1 MGFALVDHSRRYL
14 LSKWADRLSASIS
27 RELARGNR
35 CEVELAGPVSSPAH
49 PPPAVNARTLL
60 THAAGSGPAHWSADG
75 YLSAVAR
82 TGPDVVWPLEEGGP
96 PASCIGTG
104 AQRFVATD
112 AAVADVGARQAF
124 SIAGWCCIADA
135 ASDPDVE
142 IVRKLSGQGAQA
154 SGYRLSY
161 ARATAALTVAVA
173 HAGATGPSGS
183 WTAAAT
189 LADECWRHYAV
200 VYGSDALD
208 VWVDGVRVL
217 RQTAGIGF
225 DRSLAATSGLALG
238 DAQMTTG
245 IDDWAFWRRKLTDT
259 EIRNLYAARPGRS
272 GFDFRALLAS
282 GRPRGVVSF
291 DTGTVAPAIGTAD
304 LPAGMAAALPAA
316 NLPLPA
322 VGSRSAGV
330 PYSWAAWLR
339 VDWIPRSAYDVR
351 LAKNDGAVTVG
362 LATPVRGRSRGNASG
377 ALTDDG
383 LRFAAEVVVT
393 YRGGATSRW
402 QKVDVTAAGVL
413 RFESTAA
420 VPAAEKAAYALVL
433 VRLDDDGAA
442 AFTRVRD
449 LAATTWAG
457 GVTQWPADT
466 RLRDDV
472 TGQSFVG
479 SWSVLVVDHDVAHF
493 DAHTLVW
500 QPEETAPVPI
510 WRRGGAAGQSMEV
523 QYRPRAGVAGRHRH
537 ALRTGSLPVPSRSS
551 PVRYARDGVAFAL
564 GASGV
569 TLLTGGSSDV
579 ILGSAAGRGPVAI
592 TRITAAAD
600 ALTIDLGGNLHASDA
615 GHYAFLAVNARDGAT
630 FVFRFSADTS
640 SPPSSDPYEIPRR
653 GVGSALRAASH
664 LANRWRLLVVDTSFA
679 DLNTT
684 RWTWQDDGAPHTFAV
699 RLTGPS
705 VDGVTGA
712 VEEAAS
718 VQDDGAWHHVA
729 WSLTEDGL
737 SLWLD
742 GTLAPA
748 SPVPVRLAG
757 SIWTG
762 AQPVDKDDATRLLA
776 LGVSAPG
783 DGTFAGRNGAFVLEP
798 ANAGETLALLDT
810 DGTRRYVHRL
820 HVSFTSATVT
830 TVYIGLALL
839 RTAGAVNAR
848 ANLLPAAVNAYRVY
862 VRVRRAGMRDAV
874 LSADLSADANIATP
888 YVVAAETPDD
898 FSFRSRAGAVFD
910 VVIVDKR
917 PEFGFD
923 ETAETV
929 PGAGLDLHEVDYD
942 VTTTLTRVPF
952 HASNAPAAASAS
964 PLRAVFRTTASVAG
978 NGDVTLTPDGG
989 VSTTLHLPDGTTRSM
1004 DLSGVEVSSR
1014 RLRLTLR
1021 GNPVASAA
1029 VRNYRL
1035 VLSRVPGVGGSR
1047 TFRVWDFA
1055 AAVQQVNRFD
1065 WTVSDFNAL
1074 IGEFTA
1080 GAQVDVAVFDTTY
1093 RRDRADGYVDDWT
1106 APKVETAAV
1115 GDGVLVGRAR
1125 SVGAIDEL
1133 ADWTRA
1139 VDSREWAAQVDAC
1152 PVERVFGGLLAV
1164 PEQRH
1169 AEDGR
1174 RRVSL
1179 RLRSFAAPLEE
1190 VHRIGSWDGFR
1201 PIRFYVDP
1209 LPLIKPGPGHG
1220 ALERFL
1226 GWKGLPQPITL
1237 DRVAPAVRPLTLGPS
1252 VTAYRSD
1259 AEILDRV
1266 AEEWNLL
1273 WAVDDYG
1280 ALTMMRTRD
1289 VRAAVVLD
1297 DTGGVE
1303 RAPRLV
1309 WDRRHLRTVQIVL
1322 GAPIEGRIVETFT
1335 GTAHT
1340 YEITE
1345 PRVTVRRGTG
1355 TGTGSW
1361 DDGKRLDGKRRVFV
1375 VHPYF
1380 VKVTSVKVRRGTASP
1395 VQQFGDGYTGP
1406 VRWFF
1411 DPGEVNQLTQA
1422 NTEPVL
1428 QPADTLTISGVTSR
1442 ESKGQSESQTTGVYG
1457 RIAAIER
1464 DPSLRDDLV
1473 APRSRVLLAAND
1485 RIALRGDVRLRLG
1498 THRGLREGMGVR
1510 LAGVPGVDERV
1521 VFLIAGVGQEIV
1533 PAAGAGPALIRTTLA
1548 LQADDVPVT
1557 GSAPQ
1562 ETFAGRYRRLP
1573 PVAEEGQGPGAP
1585 DAVRWPALTAG
1596 SFVRVNTAGT
1606 GLEMRTPAQVLADLL
1621 PALTAES
1628 FLRVN
1633 SGGTGLEVRTS
1644 AQVLADLLPAV
1655 TAGSFLRVNPGG
1667 TLEVRTSAQVLADLL
1682 PALTAGSFLRVN
1694 SAGTGLE
1701 VRTSAQVLADLLPAL
1716 TAGSFLRVNSAGTGL
1731 EVRTLAEVLADLL
1744 AAGAPRLR
1752 TWTAS
1757 GTVTAPAYA
1766 CRWLVAAIGGGGGGA
1781 GQSASDIGGTG
1792 GRTTVVGTGIDL
1804 RADGGEGGRVGGAS
1818 SGGYFRPPRPGGGQ
1832 GGFVLPGGGGAGG
1845 EGNATTGRGAVSG
1858 AGGGLALALIT
1869 PTPAVDYTL
1878 TVGPG
1883 GARGAGGGHAPLPGG
1898 SGAVAILELR

>member
-14 LSKWADRLSASIS
+14 LSGWADRLSASIS

-49 PPPAVNARTLL
+49 PPPPVNARTLL
-60 THAAGSGPAHWSADG
+60 THVAGSGPAHWSADG

-82 TGPDVVWPLEEGGP
+82 TGPDAVWPLEEGGQ

-173 HAGATGPSGS
+173 HAGAAGPSGS

-189 LADECWRHYAV
+189 LVDGRWHHYAV

-225 DRSLAATSGLALG
+225 DRSLAAAAGLALG

-259 EIRNLYAARPGRS
+259 EIRNLYAARLGRS

-351 LAKNDGAVTVG
+351 IAKNDGAVTVG
-362 LATPVRGRSRGNASG
+362 LATPVRGRSRGNALGTALSG
-377 ALTDDG
+377 G
-383 LRFAAEVVVT
+383 GFQFAAEVAVT
-393 YRGGATSRW
+393 YDARTTSRW
-402 QKVDVTAAGVL
+402 QRVGVTSAGVL
-413 RFESTAA
+413 RFESDVAA
-420 VPAAEKAAYALVL
+420 PADVTAAYALVL
-433 VRLDDDGAA
+433 VRLDEDGAA
-442 AFTRVRD
+442 AFTRVLD
-449 LAATTWAG
+449 LAATTRTG
-457 GVTQWPADT
+457 RVTQWPADT

-472 TGQSFVG
+472 TAQRALAGT
-479 SWSVLVVDHDVAHF
+479 WSVLVVDHDVAHF

-523 QYRPRAGVAGRHRH
+523 QYRPRASAARRHRH

-569 TLLTGGSSDV
+569 TLLTGDSSDV
-579 ILGSAAGRGPVAI
+579 ILGSAAGRDPVAI
-592 TRITAAAD
+592 TRITAGAD
-600 ALTIDLGGNLHASDA
+600 ALTIDLGGNLHAGDA

-679 DLNTT
+679 GLDTT
-684 RWTWQDDGAPHTFAV
+684 AWTWLDGGAPHMFAV

-718 VQDDGAWHHVA
+718 VPDDGKWYHVA
-729 WSLTEDGL
+729 WSLTEGAL
-737 SLWLD
+737 RLWLD
-742 GTLAPA
+742 GTPARVPPA
-748 SPVPVRLAG
+748 SSRLAG

-762 AQPVDKDDATRLLA
+762 AQPVGKDDATRLLA

-798 ANAGETLALLDT
+798 ANAGETLALLDA
-810 DGTRRYVHRL
+810 DGASRYVHRL
-820 HVSFTSATVT
+820 HVSFTSDTVT

-839 RTAGAVNAR
+839 RTAGAENAR

-888 YVVAAETPDD
+888 YVVAADTPDD

-917 PEFGFD
+917 TKFGFD

-952 HASNAPAAASAS
+952 HASNAPDAASAS
-964 PLRAVFRTTASVAG
+964 PLRAVFRTAVSLDVAG
-978 NGDVTLTPDGG
+978 DVLLTPNAG
-989 VSTTLHLPDGTTRSM
+989 VSTTLHMPDGTTRSM
-1004 DLSGVEVSSR
+1004 DLSGVDVSVR
-1014 RLRLTLR
+1014 RLRLDLR
-1021 GNPVASAA
+1021 GGRVAAGA
-1029 VRNYRL
+1029 LRNYRL

-1055 AAVQQVNRFD
+1055 AAVQQVSRFD
-1065 WTVSDFNAL
+1065 WDVSDFNAL

-1139 VDSREWAAQVDAC
+1139 VDFREWTAQVDAR
-1152 PVERVFGGLLAV
+1152 PVERVFGGLLAA
-1164 PEQRH
+1164 PEQRR

-1179 RLRSFAAPLEE
+1179 RLRSFAAQLEE
-1190 VHRIGSWDGFR
+1190 VRAGGLELADGLFLAALPVSGAAGVLQRLWQDWLAAR
-1201 PIRFYVDP
+1201 PVAVAQGGTVTQQP
-1209 LPLIKPGPGHG
+1209 LSVTP
-1220 ALERFL
+1220 
-1226 GWKGLPQPITL
+1226 
-1237 DRVAPAVRPLTLGPS
+1237 DRVAPAVGALTFGPAVVEHLS
-1252 VTAYRSD
+1252 FAG
-1259 AEILDRV
+1259 ILDRI
-1266 AEEWNLL
+1266 AEEHNLS

-1280 ALTMMRTRD
+1280 ALTMTRSRD
-1289 VRAAVVLD
+1289 VRAAAVLD
-1297 DTGGVE
+1297 EAGGVE

-1309 WDRRHLRTVQIVL
+1309 WDRRHLRTRQTVL
-1322 GAPIEGRIVETFT
+1322 GAPVEGRIVETFT

-1340 YEITE
+1340 VTITE
-1345 PRVTVRRGTG
+1345 PRLTLRQGTGAADSRDDGRRLDGARRVFAAHPYVAQVTGVEVRRGPSG
-1355 TGTGSW
+1355 
-1361 DDGKRLDGKRRVFV
+1361 
-1375 VHPYF
+1375 
-1380 VKVTSVKVRRGTASP
+1380 SP
-1395 VQQFGDGYTGP
+1395 VRQFGEGYTGSR
-1406 VRWFF
+1406 RWFW
-1411 DPGEVNQLTQA
+1411 DPGATHRLTQA
-1422 NTEPVL
+1422 AGEPVL
-1428 QPADTLTISGVTSR
+1428 QAADTLTIRGVTSR
-1442 ESKGQSESQTTGVYG
+1442 EPKESSTSRTAGVYG
-1457 RIAAIER
+1457 IIEAVER
-1464 DPSLRDDLV
+1464 DPSLRADLV
-1473 APRSRVLLAAND
+1473 APRSRVLLEAND

-1510 LAGVPGVDERV
+1510 IAGAPGVDERM

-1533 PAAGAGPALIRTTLA
+1533 PGADAAPAQIRTTLA
-1548 LQADDVPVT
+1548 LQADDVPVA
-1557 GSAPQ
+1557 GAAPQ

-1573 PVAEEGQGPGAP
+1573 PVEVEAEEQVADTP

-1596 SFVRVNTAGT
+1596 SFVRVNPAGT
-1606 GLEMRTPAQVLADLL
+1606 ALEMRTPAQVLADLL
-1621 PALTAES
+1621 PT
-1628 FLRVN
+1628 
-1633 SGGTGLEVRTS
+1633 
-1644 AQVLADLLPAV
+1644 V
-1655 TAGSFLRVNPGG
+1655 TAGSFVRVNPGG
-1667 TLEVRTSAQVLADLL
+1667 TLEPRTSAQVLADLL

-1694 SAGTGLE
+1694 SGGTGLE
-1701 VRTSAQVLADLLPAL
+1701 MRTLAQVLADLL
-1716 TAGSFLRVNSAGTGL
+1716 
-1731 EVRTLAEVLADLL
+1731 
-1744 AAGAPRLR
+1744 AAAAPRLR
-1752 TWTAS
+1752 HWTANV
-1757 GTVTAPAYA
+1757 TVTAPAYA

-1781 GQSASDIGGTG
+1781 SIESTSNGGAGGQ
-1792 GRTTVVGTGIDL
+1792 TTVNG
-1804 RADGGEGGRVGGAS
+1804 DGDGVALVAGGGGGGVGGGVRLTS
-1818 SGGYFRPPRPGGGQ
+1818 RPPAVGAGS
-1832 GGFVLPGGGGAGG
+1832 GGFVLPGRGAPGGGGNRRGQGNTPGIDEDGRGGGDGAAGGLVLALVRPTAGTGYTIHVGAGG
-1845 EGNATTGRGAVSG
+1845 AAGASNQGSSRLPRAGEG
-1858 AGGGLALALIT
+1858 
-1869 PTPAVDYTL
+1869 
-1878 TVGPG
+1878 
-1883 GARGAGGGHAPLPGG
+1883 
-1898 SGAVAILELR
+1898 GAVAILELR

>member
-35 CEVELAGPVSSPAH
+35 CEVELAGPVSSPAPL
-49 PPPAVNARTLL
+49 PPPVNARTLL

-112 AAVADVGARQAF
+112 ASVADVGARQAF

-225 DRSLAATSGLALG
+225 DRSLAATAGLALG
-238 DAQMTTG
+238 DAQMATG

-351 LAKNDGAVTVG
+351 IAKNDGAVTVG
-362 LATPVRGRSRGNASG
+362 VATPVRGRSRGNASG

-472 TGQSFVG
+472 TGQRALAG
-479 SWSVLVVDHDVAHF
+479 TWSVLVVDHDVAHF

-500 QPEETAPVPI
+500 QPEATAPVPI

-523 QYRPRAGVAGRHRH
+523 QYRPRASAGRHLH

-569 TLLTGGSSDV
+569 TLLTGDSSDV
-579 ILGSAAGRGPVAI
+579 ILGSAAGRDPVAI

-600 ALTIDLGGNLHASDA
+600 ALTIDLGGGLHAGDA

-679 DLNTT
+679 DLDTT
-684 RWTWQDDGAPHTFAV
+684 RWTWQDGGVPHTFAV

-712 VEEAAS
+712 VEAEAG

-737 SLWLD
+737 RLWLD
-742 GTLAPA
+742 GTQMPK
-748 SPVPVRLAG
+748 VPVRLAG

-810 DGTRRYVHRL
+810 NGTPRYVHRL

-839 RTAGAVNAR
+839 RTAGAENAR
-848 ANLLPAAVNAYRVY
+848 ANLSSEAFTAYRVY

-888 YVVAAETPDD
+888 YVVAADTPDD
-898 FSFRSRAGAVFD
+898 FSFTSRAGAVFD

-929 PGAGLDLHEVDYD
+929 PGSGLDLHEVDYD

-964 PLRAVFRTTASVAG
+964 PLRAVFRATASVGA
-978 NGDVTLTPDGG
+978 NGDVALAPA
-989 VSTTLHLPDGTTRSM
+989 STLHLPDGTTRSM
-1004 DLSGVEVSSR
+1004 NNLGFVDRSR
-1014 RLRLTLR
+1014 TLGFDLR
-1021 GNPVASAA
+1021 GNPVASGAL
-1029 VRNYRL
+1029 RNYRL

-1047 TFRVWDFA
+1047 TFHVWDCAVA
-1055 AAVQQVNRFD
+1055 AQTNNAFV
-1065 WTVSDFNAL
+1065 WTVSDFDTL
-1074 IGEFTA
+1074 MREFPS

-1152 PVERVFGGLLAV
+1152 SVERVFGGLLAV
-1164 PEQRH
+1164 PEQRR

-1179 RLRSFAAPLEE
+1179 RLRSGAAQLEDVRAGGLELADGLFLAALPVSGAAGVLQRLWQDWLAARPVEVAQGGTVTQQPLS
-1190 VHRIGSWDGFR
+1190 VT
-1201 PIRFYVDP
+1201 P
-1209 LPLIKPGPGHG
+1209 
-1220 ALERFL
+1220 
-1226 GWKGLPQPITL
+1226 
-1237 DRVAPAVRPLTLGPS
+1237 DRVAPAVGALTFGPAVVEHLS
-1252 VTAYRSD
+1252 F
-1259 AEILDRV
+1259 AEILDRI
-1266 AEEWNLL
+1266 AEEHNLS

-1280 ALTMMRTRD
+1280 ALTMTRSRD
-1289 VRAAVVLD
+1289 VRAAAVLD
-1297 DTGGVE
+1297 EAGGVE

-1309 WDRRHLRTVQIVL
+1309 WDRRHLRTRQTVL
-1322 GAPIEGRIVETFT
+1322 GAPVEGRIVETFT

-1340 YEITE
+1340 VTITE
-1345 PRVTVRRGTG
+1345 PRLTLRQGTGAADSRDDGRRLDGARRVFAAHPYVVKVTGVEVRRGPSG
-1355 TGTGSW
+1355 
-1361 DDGKRLDGKRRVFV
+1361 
-1375 VHPYF
+1375 
-1380 VKVTSVKVRRGTASP
+1380 SP
-1395 VQQFGDGYTGP
+1395 VRQFGEGYTGSR
-1406 VRWFF
+1406 RWFW
-1411 DPGEVNQLTQA
+1411 DPGATHRLTQA
-1422 NTEPVL
+1422 AGEPVL
-1428 QPADTLTISGVTSR
+1428 QAADTLTIRGVTSR
-1442 ESKGQSESQTTGVYG
+1442 EPKESSTSRTAGVYG
-1457 RIAAIER
+1457 IIEAVER
-1464 DPSLRDDLV
+1464 DPSLRADLV
-1473 APRSRVLLAAND
+1473 APRSRVLLEAND

-1510 LAGVPGVDERV
+1510 IAGAPGVDERM

-1533 PAAGAGPALIRTTLA
+1533 PGADAAPAQIRTTLA
-1548 LQADDVPVT
+1548 LQADDVPVA
-1557 GSAPQ
+1557 GAAPQ

-1573 PVAEEGQGPGAP
+1573 PVEVEEEQAADTP

-1606 GLEMRTPAQVLADLL
+1606 ALEMRTPAQVLADLL
-1621 PALTAES
+1621 PT
-1628 FLRVN
+1628 
-1633 SGGTGLEVRTS
+1633 
-1644 AQVLADLLPAV
+1644 V
-1655 TAGSFLRVNPGG
+1655 TAGSFVRVNPGG

-1694 SAGTGLE
+1694 SGGTGLE
-1701 VRTSAQVLADLLPAL
+1701 M
-1716 TAGSFLRVNSAGTGL
+1716 
-1731 EVRTLAEVLADLL
+1731 RTLAQVLADLL

-1752 TWTAS
+1752 HWTAS
-1757 GTVTAPAYA
+1757 VTVTAPAYA

-1781 GQSASDIGGTG
+1781 SIESTSNGGAGGQ
-1792 GRTTVVGTGIDL
+1792 TTVNG
-1804 RADGGEGGRVGGAS
+1804 DGDGVALVAGGGGGGVGGGVRLTS
-1818 SGGYFRPPRPGGGQ
+1818 RPPAVGAGS
-1832 GGFVLPGGGGAGG
+1832 GGFVLPGRGAPGGGGNRRGQGNTPGIDEDGRGGGDGAAGGLVLALVRPTAGTGYTIHVGAGG
-1845 EGNATTGRGAVSG
+1845 AAGASNQGSSRLPRAGEG
-1858 AGGGLALALIT
+1858 
-1869 PTPAVDYTL
+1869 
-1878 TVGPG
+1878 
-1883 GARGAGGGHAPLPGG
+1883 
-1898 SGAVAILELR
+1898 GAVAILELR

>member
-14 LSKWADRLSASIS
+14 LSGWADRLSASIS

-49 PPPAVNARTLL
+49 PPPPVNARTLL

-75 YLSAVAR
+75 YLSAVVR
-82 TGPDVVWPLEEGGP
+82 TGPDAVWPLEEGGQ
-96 PASCIGTG
+96 PATCIGTG

-112 AAVADVGARQAF
+112 ASVADVGARQAF
-124 SIAGWCCIADA
+124 SIAGWCHIADA

-173 HAGATGPSGS
+173 HAGAAGPSGS

-189 LADECWRHYAV
+189 LVDGRWHHYAV

-225 DRSLAATSGLALG
+225 DRSLAAAAGLALG

-259 EIRNLYAARPGRS
+259 EIRNLYAAWPGRS

-362 LATPVRGRSRGNASG
+362 VATPVRGRSRGNASG

-523 QYRPRAGVAGRHRH
+523 QYRPRASEGRHLH

-600 ALTIDLGGNLHASDA
+600 ALTIDLGGNLHAGDA

-640 SPPSSDPYEIPRR
+640 SPPSSDPYRIPLR

-679 DLNTT
+679 GLDTT
-684 RWTWQDDGAPHTFAV
+684 AWTWLDAGVPHTFAV

-712 VEEAAS
+712 VEAEAG
-718 VQDDGAWHHVA
+718 VQDDGAWRRVA

-737 SLWLD
+737 CLWLD
-742 GTLAPA
+742 RTLASEVPA
-748 SPVPVRLAG
+748 RLAG

-762 AQPVDKDDATRLLA
+762 AQPVGEDDATRLLA

-798 ANAGETLALLDT
+798 ANARETLALPDT
-810 DGTRRYVHRL
+810 DGPSRYVHRL
-820 HVSFTSATVT
+820 HVSFTSDTVT

-839 RTAGAVNAR
+839 RTAGAENAR
-848 ANLLPAAVNAYRVY
+848 ANLSSEAFTAYRVY

-888 YVVAAETPDD
+888 YVVAADTPDD

-917 PEFGFD
+917 PKFGFD

-964 PLRAVFRTTASVAG
+964 PLRAVFRATASVAG

-1014 RLRLTLR
+1014 QLRLTLR

-1139 VDSREWAAQVDAC
+1139 VGHEEWTAQVDVR
-1152 PVERVFGGLLAV
+1152 PVERVFGGLLAA
-1164 PEQRH
+1164 PEQRR

-1179 RLRSFAAPLEE
+1179 RLRSFAAQLEE
-1190 VHRIGSWDGFR
+1190 VRAGGLELADGLFLAALPVSGEAGVLQRLWQDWLAAR
-1201 PIRFYVDP
+1201 PVAAAQGGTVTQQP
-1209 LPLIKPGPGHG
+1209 LSVTP
-1220 ALERFL
+1220 
-1226 GWKGLPQPITL
+1226 
-1237 DRVAPAVRPLTLGPS
+1237 DRVAPAVGALTFGPAVVEHLS
-1252 VTAYRSD
+1252 FAG
-1259 AEILDRV
+1259 ILDRI
-1266 AEEWNLL
+1266 AEEHNLS

-1280 ALTMMRTRD
+1280 ALTMTRSRD
-1289 VRAAVVLD
+1289 VRAAAVLD
-1297 DTGGVE
+1297 EAGGVE

-1309 WDRRHLRTVQIVL
+1309 WDRRHLRTRQTVL
-1322 GAPIEGRIVETFT
+1322 GAPVEGRIVETFT

-1340 YEITE
+1340 VTITE
-1345 PRVTVRRGTG
+1345 PRLTLRQGTGAADSRDDGRRLDGARRVFAAHPYVAQVTGVEVRRGPSG
-1355 TGTGSW
+1355 
-1361 DDGKRLDGKRRVFV
+1361 
-1375 VHPYF
+1375 
-1380 VKVTSVKVRRGTASP
+1380 SP
-1395 VQQFGDGYTGP
+1395 VRQFGEGYTGSR
-1406 VRWFF
+1406 RWFW
-1411 DPGEVNQLTQA
+1411 DPGATHRLTQA
-1422 NTEPVL
+1422 AGEPVL
-1428 QPADTLTISGVTSR
+1428 QAADTLTIRGVTSR
-1442 ESKGQSESQTTGVYG
+1442 EPKESSTSRTAGVYG
-1457 RIAAIER
+1457 IIEAVER
-1464 DPSLRDDLV
+1464 DPSLRADLV
-1473 APRSRVLLAAND
+1473 APRSRVLLEAND
-1485 RIALRGDVRLRLG
+1485 RIALRGDVRLRIG

-1510 LAGVPGVDERV
+1510 IAGVPGVDERM

-1533 PAAGAGPALIRTTLA
+1533 PGADAAPAQIRTTLA
-1548 LQADDVPVT
+1548 LQADDVPVA
-1557 GSAPQ
+1557 GAAPQ

-1573 PVAEEGQGPGAP
+1573 PVEVEEEQAADTP

-1596 SFVRVNTAGT
+1596 SFVRVNPAGT
-1606 GLEMRTPAQVLADLL
+1606 ALEMRTPAQVLADLL
-1621 PALTAES
+1621 PT
-1628 FLRVN
+1628 
-1633 SGGTGLEVRTS
+1633 
-1644 AQVLADLLPAV
+1644 V
-1655 TAGSFLRVNPGG
+1655 TAGSFVRVNPGG

-1694 SAGTGLE
+1694 SGGTGLE
-1701 VRTSAQVLADLLPAL
+1701 MRTLAQVLADLL
-1716 TAGSFLRVNSAGTGL
+1716 
-1731 EVRTLAEVLADLL
+1731 
-1744 AAGAPRLR
+1744 AAAAPRLR
-1752 TWTAS
+1752 HWTANV
-1757 GTVTAPAYA
+1757 TVTAPAYA

-1869 PTPAVDYTL
+1869 PALNENYTL
-1878 TVGPG
+1878 TVGSG